1 MSTTNY
7 KSVRRHGGIRSS
19 MRRFLLLP
27 FLLLVNPAMAAVLDT
42 NANTLDAISYSTLPG
57 DTVQLRLKMSGPA
70 SEPGSFTID
79 NPARIALD
87 FPNTKSRLASKSKT
101 IGVGAARSV
110 TAVEAGGRTRVVIN
124 LTRLVNYETRID
136 GNDIIVT
143 LNATQSTAAVEPAQ
157 RKTTTSAPTSSGKA
171 IQNIDFRR
179 GDHGEG
185 RIVVTLS
192 DPNTSIDMNKRGN
205 SVMVT
210 LQNARLPEEL
220 ERRLDV
226 LDFATPVRTVDAF
239 RQGADARLVVD
250 AKGRFD
256 HIAYQTD
263 NQFTIDIK
271 PIVVDKKAE
280 EKKRRFGYKGER
292 LSLNFQNIEV
302 RAVLQLI
309 ADFTGTNMV
318 TSDSVSGSLTL
329 RLKNVPWDQALDI
342 ILKTKGLSKRETGN
356 VMMIGPSAE
365 IAAQE
370 KVELE
375 ASRQIEELAPLV
387 SESIQVNYAK
397 AGELSELVK
406 SSSASMLSERGSI
419 SVDGRT
425 NKLLITDV
433 DERIVA
439 IRRLV
444 EELDVPVKQVL
455 IESRVVIANDDFSRD
470 MGVKFGVSGN
480 RERADGLMVYSG
492 NTTSTNATV
501 LEAQTNILN
510 TGSPFPVNVHPVTS
524 DRLNVNL
531 PVAGTNVPSLALAVL
546 GSNTLIDLELS
557 ALQLEGKGKI
567 VSNPRVVT
575 ANAHKAFIEQGVEI
589 PYAEQT
595 SSGATSISF
604 KKAVLSLEVT
614 PQITPDNRV
623 IMDLKVNKDSVGQ
636 IFGGVPS
643 IDTREVQTQVLVSNG
658 ETIVLGGVYEQI
670 KSKEV
675 DRVPFFGD
683 LPLVGA
689 LFRQTRERD
698 EKNELLIFVTPKILK
713 DVKAF

>member
-1 MSTTNY
+1 MSNI
-7 KSVRRHGGIRSS
+7 KNNNEINRINNRQLARLGS
-19 MRRFLLLP
+19 FLLLP
-27 FLLLVNPAMAAVLDT
+27 FILMVNTATAALLDSNT
-42 NANTLDAISYSTLPG
+42 NTLDSISYSTMPG
-57 DTVQLRLKMSGPA
+57 EQIQLRLKLSGPA

-124 LTRLVNYETRID
+124 LTRLVSYQTKID
-136 GNDIIVT
+136 GNDVIVT
-143 LNATQSTAAVEPAQ
+143 LNPDKGDVAKTQKRITPTAKAT
-157 RKTTTSAPTSSGKA
+157 GKA

-179 GDHGEG
+179 GEKGEG
-185 RIVVTLS
+185 RVIVTLS
-192 DPNTSIDMNKRGN
+192 DPNISIDMTKRGGQ
-205 SVMVT
+205 VLVT
-210 LQNARLPEEL
+210 VQNASLPEEL

-226 LDFATPVRTVDAF
+226 IDFATPVRTVDTF
-239 RQGADARLVVD
+239 KQGTDIRMVV
-250 AKGRFD
+250 AASGRFD

-263 NQFTIDIK
+263 NRFTIDIK
-271 PIVVDKKAE
+271 PVKVDKKAQ
-280 EKKRRFGYKGER
+280 EKKRRFGYKGDR

-318 TSDSVSGSLTL
+318 TSDDVSGSLTL

-342 ILKTKGLSKRETGN
+342 ILKTKGLAKRQAGN
-356 VMMIGPSAE
+356 VMMIGPASE

-370 KVELE
+370 KIELE
-375 ASRQIEELAPLV
+375 ANRQKQELAPLL

-397 AGELSELVK
+397 ASEIAELIKSG
-406 SSSASMLSERGSI
+406 SSSMLTERGNI

-425 NKLLITDV
+425 NKMLVTDV
-433 DERIVA
+433 DDRIVA

-455 IESRVVIANDDFSRD
+455 IESRVVIANDDFSKD
-470 MGVKFGVSGN
+470 MGVKFGISGV
-480 RERADGLMVYSG
+480 RERGDGAVAYSG
-492 NTTSTNATV
+492 NHNATNTV
-501 LEAQTNILN
+501 INNAQDNIL
-510 TGSPFPVNVHPVTS
+510 TDGTPFPVDIPLQN

-531 PVAGTNVPSLALAVL
+531 PVTGTNIPSLALAIL
-546 GSNTLIDLELS
+546 GNNTLIDLELS

-589 PYAEQT
+589 PYQEAT

-636 IFGGVPS
+636 IFFGVPS

-658 ETIVLGGVYEQI
+658 ETIVLGGVYEQT

-683 LPLVGA
+683 LPLIGA
-689 LFRQTRERD
+689 LFRQTREKD

-713 DVKAF
+713 DIKAF